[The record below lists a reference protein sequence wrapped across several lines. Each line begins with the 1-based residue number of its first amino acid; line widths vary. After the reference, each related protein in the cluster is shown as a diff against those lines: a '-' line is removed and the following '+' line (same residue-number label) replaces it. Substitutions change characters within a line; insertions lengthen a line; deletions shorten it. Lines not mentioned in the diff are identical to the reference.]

1 MKKEYI
7 IPKTETVHL
16 NLTGSILENFPIN
29 SGHSDRQGAKGNS
42 NLYEEEEDEDNAS
55 DTNDAWE

>member
-1 MKKEYI
+1 VDIAIVK
-7 IPKTETVHL
+7 V
-16 NLTGSILENFPIN
+16 
-29 SGHSDRQGAKGNS
+29 QKGNS